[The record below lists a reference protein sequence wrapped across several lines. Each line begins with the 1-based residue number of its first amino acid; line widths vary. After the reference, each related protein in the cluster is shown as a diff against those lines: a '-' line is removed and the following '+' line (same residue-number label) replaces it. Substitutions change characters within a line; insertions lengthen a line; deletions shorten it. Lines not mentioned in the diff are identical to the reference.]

1 MTRFVSDG
9 WRREVDEG
17 HSGLRGTMGIFN
29 SKKGKGK
36 QTRRPPRGEVTAK
49 DRAELELKVARDK
62 IRP

>member
-1 MTRFVSDG
+1 
-9 WRREVDEG
+9 
-17 HSGLRGTMGIFN
+17 MGIFN